1 MAKMVKGAKR
11 YLLLRGRDE
20 NGDDIV
26 IDIFSKKELDVALKE
41 GRVKEE
47 DDVVKVELMG
57 KVDLKTPGKSKK
69 RRKSISRSN

>member
-26 IDIFSKKELDVALKE
+26 IDIFSKKELDAALKE
-41 GRVKEE
+41 GRVTEE
-47 DDVVKVELMG
+47 DHVVKVELMG
-57 KVDLKTPGKSKK
+57 KIDPKRPGKPKK
-69 RRKSISRSN
+69 RRKSISHSN

>member
-57 KVDLKTPGKSKK
+57 KIDLETPGKSKK

>member
-41 GRVKEE
+41 GRVTDE
-47 DDVVKVELMG
+47 DHVVKVELMG
-57 KVDLKTPGKSKK
+57 KIDLKRPRKSKK
-69 RRKSISRSN
+69 RRKSISHSN